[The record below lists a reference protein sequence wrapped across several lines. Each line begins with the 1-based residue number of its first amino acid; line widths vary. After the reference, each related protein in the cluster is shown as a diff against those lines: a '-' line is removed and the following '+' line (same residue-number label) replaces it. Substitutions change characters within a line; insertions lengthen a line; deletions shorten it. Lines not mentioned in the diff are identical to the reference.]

1 MPAANN
7 NKYIVAEVQKLV
19 QNYEGGKY
27 SFAGDIVLKC
37 RPFVRALVAKI
48 ERRQTRDFIQA
59 DREDLWQS
67 GDIGVYKALLLYN
80 SEHSSGAQF
89 MSYAKW
95 WIHREVFRCL
105 RSQRFMV
112 TIPDNMHDQ
121 LAELARV
128 MAQPDA
134 DQLTDQEVAD
144 LIGIKLQRHLNLKQA
159 QRFKMILMQWSGA
172 SNRSDSDSD
181 EDSYDVFDQIA
192 GAADP
197 QVELEQKETE
207 KERAELLQQLLREL
221 DNVERQVIRA
231 SFGLDSGFALKLPEL
246 AQTMQKPIAELKV
259 IKNRALRKMKRIYN
273 S

>member
-19 QNYEGGKY
+19 QNYEGGTY
-27 SFAGDIVLKC
+27 LLASDIVLKC
-37 RPFVRALVAKI
+37 RTYVRALVAKI
-48 ERRQTRDFIQA
+48 ERRQTRDFIQV

-80 SEHSSGAQF
+80 SEHASGAQF
-89 MSYAKW
+89 TSYAKW

-105 RSQRFMV
+105 RAQRFMV
-112 TIPDNMHDQ
+112 SIPDNMHDQ

-134 DQLTDQEVAD
+134 DQLTDQEIAD
-144 LIGIKLQRHLNLKQA
+144 MIGVKLQRHLNLKQA
-159 QRFKMILMQWSGA
+159 QRFNMILMQWSGA
-172 SNRSDSDSD
+172 TNRSDSDSD
-181 EDSYDVFDQIA
+181 ENSYDVFDQVA
-192 GAADP
+192 GGVDP

-207 KERAELLQQLLREL
+207 IERAELLRNLLTEL
-221 DNVERQVIRA
+221 EPVERQVIRA
-231 SFGLDSGFALKLPEL
+231 SFGLDTGFALKLPEI
-246 AQTMQKPIAELKV
+246 AQTMQKPVTELKV
-259 IKNRALRKMKRIYN
+259 IRNRALRKMKRFYK

>member
-19 QNYEGGKY
+19 QKYEGGKY
-27 SFAGDIVLKC
+27 LFASDIVLKC
-37 RPFVRALVAKI
+37 RPFVRALVTKI

-80 SEHSSGAQF
+80 SEHASGAQF
-89 MSYAKW
+89 TIYAKW

-105 RSQRFMV
+105 RAQRFMV

-134 DQLTDQEVAD
+134 DQLTDQEIAD
-144 LIGIKLQRHLNLKQA
+144 MIGVKLQRHLNLKQA
-159 QRFKMILMQWSGA
+159 QRFKMILMQWSSA
-172 SNRSDSDSD
+172 TNRSDSD
-181 EDSYDVFDQIA
+181 EDSYDVFDQVA
-192 GAADP
+192 GGVDP
-197 QVELEQKETE
+197 QVELEQKVTE
-207 KERAELLQQLLREL
+207 IERAELLRNLLGEL
-221 DNVERQVIRA
+221 EPVERQVIRA
-231 SFGLDSGFALKLPEL
+231 SFGLDTGFALKLPEI
-246 AQTMQKPIAELKV
+246 ARSMQKPVDELKV
-259 IKNRALRKMKRIYN
+259 IRNRALRKMKRFYK